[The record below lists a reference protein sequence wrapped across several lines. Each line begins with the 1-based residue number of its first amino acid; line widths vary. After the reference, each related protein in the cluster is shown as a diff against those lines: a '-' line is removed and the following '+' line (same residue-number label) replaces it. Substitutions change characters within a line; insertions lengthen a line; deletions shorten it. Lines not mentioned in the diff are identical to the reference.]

1 MKPNKL
7 RILIADDEPKYVFI
21 LQALLE
27 GEGYETLTA
36 QDGAAAVETAA
47 REAPELILLDVR
59 MPKLDGFEACR
70 RIRESSLAP
79 IIMLTARAQKG
90 DVVEGLKAGA
100 DDYVTKPFS
109 TDELIARVQAA
120 IRRAAYGT
128 GSPAPAFQA
137 GDLRVDYASR
147 RVYVAGQEVR
157 LTSTEYKLLC
167 ELAVAAGR
175 IVPPET
181 ILENV
186 WGPGY
191 TGEDQLI
198 PHVIHRLRQ
207 KLEANPRAPHLIVTR
222 PGQGYCLEVP
232 PE

>member
-27 GEGYETLTA
+27 GEGYETVVA
-36 QDGAAAVETAA
+36 RDGAAAVEAAA

-70 RIRESSLAP
+70 RIRETSLTP
-79 IIMLTARAQKG
+79 IIMLTARAQKS

-109 TDELIARVQAA
+109 TDELLARVQAA
-120 IRRAAYGT
+120 LRRAAYAAP
-128 GSPAPAFQA
+128 SPAPSFQA
-137 GDLRVDYASR
+137 GDLRVDYISR
-147 RVYVAGQEVR
+147 RVYVAGREVR
-157 LTSTEYKLLC
+157 LTSTEYRLLC
-167 ELAVAAGR
+167 ELTGAVGR

-191 TGEDQLI
+191 TGDEHLI
-198 PHVIHRLRQ
+198 PQFIHRLRR
-207 KLEANPRAPHLIVTR
+207 KLEADTGSPRLIVTR
-222 PGQGYCLEVP
+222 PGQGYCLETP
-232 PE
+232 SA